1 MPCSRFGESRQKLRG
16 FVYLCRMKTV
26 QIQANDFFE
35 LLKSRDTSMWSVF
48 AQMIDG
54 EAKELVF
61 LNENKQVLF
70 SYQLPTTKEQLDL
83 DQKQFAQE
91 YAKKLSERN

>member
-1 MPCSRFGESRQKLRG
+1 
-16 FVYLCRMKTV
+16 MKTV
-26 QIQANDFFE
+26 QIKANDFFD

-54 EAKELVF
+54 EKKELVF
-61 LNENKQVLF
+61 LNEKEEVLF
-70 SYQLPTTKEQLDL
+70 SYELPTTKEQLDK
-83 DQKQFAQE
+83 DQQQFSKE

>member
-1 MPCSRFGESRQKLRG
+1 
-16 FVYLCRMKTV
+16 MKTV
-26 QIQANDFFE
+26 QIKANDFFD

-54 EAKELVF
+54 EKKELVF
-61 LNENKQVLF
+61 LNEKQEVLF
-70 SYQLPTTKEQLDL
+70 SYELPTTKEQLDK
-83 DQKQFAQE
+83 DQQQFSKE

>member
-1 MPCSRFGESRQKLRG
+1 
-16 FVYLCRMKTV
+16 MKTV
-26 QIQANDFFE
+26 QIKANDFFD

-54 EAKELVF
+54 EKKELVF
-61 LNENKQVLF
+61 LNEKEEVLF
-70 SYQLPTTKEQLDL
+70 SYQLPTTKEQLDK
-83 DQKQFAQE
+83 DQQQFSKE